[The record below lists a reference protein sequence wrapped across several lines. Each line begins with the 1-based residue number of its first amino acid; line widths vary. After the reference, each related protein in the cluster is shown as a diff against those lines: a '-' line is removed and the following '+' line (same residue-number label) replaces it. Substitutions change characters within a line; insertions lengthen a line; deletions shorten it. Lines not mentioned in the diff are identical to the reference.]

1 MPFFLMF
8 SVDMSNLNYCI
19 DELDIKYIEY
29 KYPEPTEAMMNVKAY
44 VESIDPMEKTFT
56 KKQVIEMI
64 EKGIVDKAV

>member
-1 MPFFLMF
+1 
-8 SVDMSNLNYCI
+8 
-19 DELDIKYIEY
+19 
-29 KYPEPTEAMMNVKAY
+29 MNVKAY